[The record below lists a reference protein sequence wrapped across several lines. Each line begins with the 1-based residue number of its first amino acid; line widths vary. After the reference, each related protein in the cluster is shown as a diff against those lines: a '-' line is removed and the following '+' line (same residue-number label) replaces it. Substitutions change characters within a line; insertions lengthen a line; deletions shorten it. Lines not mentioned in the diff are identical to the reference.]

1 MKKLFSFITLLCVG
15 FLVACGGLDT
25 GSGDNA
31 DVDSP
36 ETELS
41 PEEITIGVSV
51 STLNNPFF
59 DDIRQG
65 IQETAEAEGA
75 TVRVSDAQDDS
86 STQSNDIDDLI
97 QQDVD
102 VLVINPVDS
111 AAIQSSVE
119 AANSANIPVITLDRS
134 SDGGTV
140 LSYIASNNVSG
151 GEMAAEYIVE
161 QIGEG
166 GKVVQLEGVP
176 GASAANERGEG
187 FESIANDQL
196 EILDSQSAN
205 FNRAEGLS
213 VMEDMLQSN
222 SDIQAVFAQNDEMAL
237 GALEAIQSAG
247 LEDDIIVI
255 GFDGNEDA
263 LESVEAGGLDAT
275 VAQQPYEMG
284 KIAAETIFSFF
295 SGESVDEQIDSPLE
309 LVQ

>member
-1 MKKLFSFITLLCVG
+1 MKKLIGLLSILGVF
-15 FLVACGGLDT
+15 FLAACGGLDT
-25 GSGDNA
+25 GGGDA

-36 ETELS
+36 EAELS
-41 PEEITIGVSV
+41 SEEITIGVSI

-65 IQETAEAEGA
+65 IQETAENAGA

-86 STQSNDIDDLI
+86 ATQSNDIDDLI
-97 QQDVD
+97 TQDVD

-140 LSYIASNNVSG
+140 LSYIASNNVAG
-151 GEMAAEYIVE
+151 GEMAAEFILE
-161 QIGEG
+161 EIGED

-176 GASAANERGEG
+176 GASATNERGEG
-187 FESIANDQL
+187 FETIANQSL
-196 EILDSQSAN
+196 EIVDSQSAN

-213 VMEDMLQSN
+213 VMEDMLQSHD
-222 SDIQAVFAQNDEMAL
+222 DIQAVFAQNDEMAL
-237 GALEAIQSAG
+237 GALEAVQSAG
-247 LEDDIIVI
+247 LEDEIVI
-255 GFDGNEDA
+255 VGFDGNEDA
-263 LESVEAGGLDAT
+263 VDSVEAGDLDAT

-284 KIAAETIFSFF
+284 RIAVETIFDFF
-295 SGESVDEQIDSPLE
+295 AGESIDDEIDSPLE

>member
-1 MKKLFSFITLLCVG
+1 MKKIMMLLSFIGVF
-15 FLVACGGLDT
+15 FLNACGGLDT
-25 GSGDNA
+25 GGGEAN
-31 DVDSP
+31 VDSP
-36 ETELS
+36 ETEKS
-41 PEEITIGVSV
+41 AEEITIGVSI

-65 IQETAEAEGA
+65 IQETAEEAGA
-75 TVRVSDAQDDS
+75 TVQVSDAQDDS
-86 STQSNDIDDLI
+86 ATQSNDIDDLI
-97 QQDVD
+97 TQGVD

-111 AAIQSSVE
+111 AAIQASVE
-119 AANSANIPVITLDRS
+119 AANSSNIPVITLDRS

-140 LSYIASNNVSG
+140 LSYIASNNVAG
-151 GEMAAEYIVE
+151 GEMAGEFILE

-176 GASAANERGEG
+176 GASATNERGEG
-187 FESIANDQL
+187 FNNIASESL
-196 EILDSQSAN
+196 EVLDSQSAN

-213 VMEDMLQSN
+213 VMEDMLQSH

-247 LEDDIIVI
+247 LENDIIVV

-263 LESVEAGGLDAT
+263 ITSVEEGGLDAT

-284 KIAAETIFSFF
+284 KIAVDTIFEFF
-295 SGESVDEQIDSPLE
+295 SGTSVEEQIDSPLE

>member
-1 MKKLFSFITLLCVG
+1 MKKIIGLLSILGVF
-15 FLVACGGLDT
+15 FLAACGGLDT
-25 GSGDNA
+25 GGGDA
-31 DVDSP
+31 DVESP
-36 ETELS
+36 EAELS
-41 PEEITIGVSV
+41 PEEITIGVSI

-65 IQETAEAEGA
+65 IQETAEEAGA
-75 TVRVSDAQDDS
+75 SVRVSDAQDDS
-86 STQSNDIDDLI
+86 ATQSNDIDDLI
-97 QQDVD
+97 TQAVD

-151 GEMAAEYIVE
+151 GEMAAEFILE
-161 QIGEG
+161 EIGED

-176 GASAANERGEG
+176 GASATNERGEG
-187 FESIANDQL
+187 FENIAEQSL
-196 EILDSQSAN
+196 EVVDSQSAN

-213 VMEDMLQSN
+213 VMEDMLQSH
-222 SDIQAVFAQNDEMAL
+222 DEIQAVFAQNDEMAL
-237 GALEAIQSAG
+237 GALEAVQSAG
-247 LEDDIIVI
+247 LADDIIIV

-263 LESVEAGGLDAT
+263 VDSVEAGGLDAT

-284 KIAAETIFSFF
+284 RIAVETIFDFF
-295 SGESVDEQIDSPLE
+295 AGESIDDEIDSPLE

>member
-1 MKKLFSFITLLCVG
+1 MKKLIGLLSILGVF
-15 FLVACGGLDT
+15 FLAACGGLDT
-25 GSGDNA
+25 GGGDA

-36 ETELS
+36 EAELS
-41 PEEITIGVSV
+41 PEEITIGVSI

-65 IQETAEAEGA
+65 IQETAENAGA

-86 STQSNDIDDLI
+86 ATQSNDIDDLI
-97 QQDVD
+97 TQDVD

-140 LSYIASNNVSG
+140 LSYIASNNVAG
-151 GEMAAEYIVE
+151 GEMAAEFILE
-161 QIGEG
+161 EIGED

-176 GASAANERGEG
+176 GASATNERGEG
-187 FESIANDQL
+187 FETIANQSL
-196 EILDSQSAN
+196 EIVDSQSAN

-213 VMEDMLQSN
+213 VMEDMLQSHD
-222 SDIQAVFAQNDEMAL
+222 DIQAVFAQNDEMAL
-237 GALEAIQSAG
+237 GALEAVQSAG
-247 LEDDIIVI
+247 LEDEIVI
-255 GFDGNEDA
+255 VGFDGNEDA
-263 LESVEAGGLDAT
+263 VDSVEAGDLDAT

-284 KIAAETIFSFF
+284 RIAVETIFDFF
-295 SGESVDEQIDSPLE
+295 AGESIDDEIDSPLE

>member
-1 MKKLFSFITLLCVG
+1 MKKIMMLLSFIGVF
-15 FLVACGGLDT
+15 FLSACGGLDT
-25 GSGDNA
+25 GGGEAN
-31 DVDSP
+31 VDSP
-36 ETELS
+36 ETEKS
-41 PEEITIGVSV
+41 AEEITIGVSI

-65 IQETAEAEGA
+65 IQETAEEAGA
-75 TVRVSDAQDDS
+75 TVQVSDAQDDS
-86 STQSNDIDDLI
+86 ATQSNDIDDLI
-97 QQDVD
+97 TQGVD

-111 AAIQSSVE
+111 AAIQASVE
-119 AANSANIPVITLDRS
+119 AANSSNIPVITLDRS

-140 LSYIASNNVSG
+140 LSYIASNNVAG
-151 GEMAAEYIVE
+151 GEMAGEFILE

-176 GASAANERGEG
+176 GASATNERGEG
-187 FESIANDQL
+187 FNNIASESL
-196 EILDSQSAN
+196 EVLDSQSAN

-213 VMEDMLQSN
+213 VMEDMLQSH

-247 LEDDIIVI
+247 LENDIIVV

-263 LESVEAGGLDAT
+263 ITSVEEGGLDAT

-284 KIAAETIFSFF
+284 KIAVDTIFEFF
-295 SGESVDEQIDSPLE
+295 SGTSVEEQIDSPLE